1 MPMPSLSLVTTL
13 FGFLIAIILHVRRKQ
28 KTTCSLPPGPI
39 GLPMIGNP
47 LDIPKSREW
56 VTYEKWGKEFGKF
69 DRVTSEMSLIVALNI

>member
-1 MPMPSLSLVTTL
+1 
-13 FGFLIAIILHVRRKQ
+13 
-28 KTTCSLPPGPI
+28 
-39 GLPMIGNP
+39 MIGNP